1 MHILLTYSPHLPTIN
16 IDSNIME
23 RMLSL
28 RKYLKLIVFDAVCI
42 LAGLFFLF
50 IENETFL
57 GVCLIL
63 VAACFT
69 VAALLNKKEKENL
82 EDLYTKLETTISN
95 IDNFKSTNQ
104 IRTENSVL
112 SIDENSQKVV
122 IVGVDHAKSV
132 MTYVYNFSDIIES
145 EIIQDEVTL
154 TKTSRASQVGGALVG
169 GALAG
174 GVGAVIGGLSGS
186 TQSKAFVKRMS
197 LKIVFDNLNDPFQTI
212 DFFLSD
218 KPVSANDQKFA
229 NAMYDINQWHSIMS
243 IIINRNNKSVD
254 VRAN

>member
-1 MHILLTYSPHLPTIN
+1 
-16 IDSNIME
+16 ME

-28 RKYLKLIVFDAVCI
+28 KKYWKLIVFDVI
-42 LAGLFFLF
+42 LIPLSIFFLVMDDSKAILF
-50 IENETFL
+50 GT
-57 GVCLIL
+57 CLLIIAIGL
-63 VAACFT
+63 T
-69 VAALLNKKEKENL
+69 SLALINKKEHENL

-104 IRTENSVL
+104 IRTDNSVL
-112 SIDENSQKVV
+112 SIDENSQKIV
-122 IVGVDHAKSV
+122 IVGVDHSKAV

-145 EIIQDEVTL
+145 EIVQDETTL
-154 TKTSRASQVGGALVG
+154 TKTSRASQLGGALVG
-169 GALAG
+169 GVLAG

-218 KPVSANDQKFA
+218 RPVSANDQKLA
-229 NAMYDINQWHSIMS
+229 NALYDINQWHSIMS
-243 IIINRNNKSVD
+243 IIINRNNKDVT